1 MMGVVV
7 LQAYPVPQDKSA
19 AQVTEFIQR
28 RIINLGAIMVK
39 NDTSS
44 NQFEKKLGKQRSFT
58 VSKPVFGSDY
68 LKFEPQQG
76 VALKIVIQLI
86 ANICG

>member
-1 MMGVVV
+1 MGVVV

-39 NDTSS
+39 IIYHQHS
-44 NQFEKKLGKQRSFT
+44 LKQAMIT
-58 VSKPVFGSDY
+58 LQEMAVFNSLHGS
-68 LKFEPQQG
+68 
-76 VALKIVIQLI
+76 
-86 ANICG
+86 